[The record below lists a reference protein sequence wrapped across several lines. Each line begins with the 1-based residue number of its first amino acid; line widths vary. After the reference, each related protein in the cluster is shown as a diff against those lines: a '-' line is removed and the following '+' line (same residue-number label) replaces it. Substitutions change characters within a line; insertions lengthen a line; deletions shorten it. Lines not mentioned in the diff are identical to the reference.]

1 MRKLSKRHLDEDQLV
16 QELKSAAE
24 KDPTVQAK
32 FKEYGI
38 DISELPDVKIGFE
51 DLDVSAKTKN
61 EAITLNRKLLSPV
74 SKAFEQC
81 MPYVVHELTHV
92 LQQRTGEL
100 KGADAKNYL
109 DKDTEVEAFEAQ
121 VDYKRREEGEAE
133 AKDYVN
139 ELLDFHSIPAKRRK
153 HKRDELLG
161 DDQ

>member
-1 MRKLSKRHLDEDQLV
+1 MRKLSKRHLDEDQLA

-92 LQQRTGEL
+92 LQQKKNQL
-100 KGADAKNYL
+100 HGADKEEYL
-109 DKDTEVEAFEAQ
+109 DKDTEIEAFQAQ
-121 VDYKRREEGEAE
+121 VEYKKDHDGEDA
-133 AKDYVN
+133 ADAYV
-139 ELLDFHSIPAKRRK
+139 EDLLDFHNIKRK
-153 HKRDELLG
+153 KRLLKKRVLMDG
-161 DDQ
+161 Q